1 MNYLFFYIFFWERG
15 FVFIFI
21 FIFSIQPYKSQQMV
35 KPRRIINYGLSS
47 ETFDG
52 MYTELGPSNLL

>member
-1 MNYLFFYIFFWERG
+1 MNYLFFYIFFGKEVL
-15 FVFIFI
+15 FLFLFY
-21 FIFSIQPYKSQQMV
+21 FFNTTIQEPANGQTQKNDQLWV
-35 KPRRIINYGLSS
+35 SS

>member
-1 MNYLFFYIFFWERG
+1 MNHLFFFNLFLGKRFCFYFYFFKTT
-15 FVFIFI
+15 
-21 FIFSIQPYKSQQMV
+21 IQEPANGQTQK
-35 KPRRIINYGLSS
+35 NYQLWVSS

>member
-1 MNYLFFYIFFWERG
+1 MNYLIYLFIWKRG

-21 FIFSIQPYKSQQMV
+21 FFNTTIQEPANGQTQKNDQLWV
-35 KPRRIINYGLSS
+35 SS